1 MSHEIDRRTFL
12 QRTSMGAVMTMG
24 LGFLPASL
32 CAAGKKE
39 ERSSIEASLELLN
52 VWGEKSKEVNDLYTA
67 MFKVLSQKQDATFA
81 DVAQDATIQTLFQSM
96 GLTHLGG
103 PLLGCITPDSV
114 KIWIRTTKP
123 AEVDVQIE
131 EEGKRRTFGPVRST
145 LESDLTA
152 IVAVTGLKPG
162 TSTKYSVRV
171 DGKEIPLSSYAM
183 IVTPPAGGE
192 AETRIAFGTCP
203 HRKGLGNPEQAEQI
217 LKFKPHAMLIYGDI
231 AVQDRGRHVGLHR
244 ADYALR
250 EFHPAWK
257 DLASR
262 VPFSASWDDHDYC
275 NNDGF
280 GINSNFTDADRRQV
294 RKVFAQAWNNPYY
307 GMGDEGG
314 GIFTHT
320 RVGCCDV
327 IMTDNR
333 YFREKVEKGSAGK
346 KNGFLG
352 PQQME
357 WLKKTLLACKGPF
370 IIVTCGTMWDDVAAK
385 GKDSWGIYDPEGRE
399 EIYKFIEK
407 NKIPGVLFL
416 SGDRHGAR
424 IFRIPRP
431 AAGHEFY
438 EFEVATLGGLRS
450 ITAATNPEWKTQLF
464 GQMSMYAHG
473 QFTFDLS
480 GDDPTVTHRLIQSD
494 GQTLFELVL
503 KRSQLTPK

>member
-1 MSHEIDRRTFL
+1 
-12 QRTSMGAVMTMG
+12 
-24 LGFLPASL
+24 
-32 CAAGKKE
+32 
-39 ERSSIEASLELLN
+39 
-52 VWGEKSKEVNDLYTA
+52 
-67 MFKVLSQKQDATFA
+67 
-81 DVAQDATIQTLFQSM
+81 
-96 GLTHLGG
+96 
-103 PLLGCITPDSV
+103 LLGCITSDSV

-123 AEVDVQIE
+123 AEVEVQIE
-131 EEGKRRTFGPVRST
+131 EEGKRRTFGPVPST

-162 TSTKYSVRV
+162 TSIKYTVRV
-171 DGKEIPLSSYAM
+171 DGKEIPLSGHAM
-183 IVTPPAGGE
+183 IVTPVAGGE

-231 AVQDRGRHVGLHR
+231 AVQDRGRHIGLHR

-250 EFHPAWK
+250 DFHPAWK

-280 GINSNFTDADRRQV
+280 GINANFTDADRRQV
-294 RKVFAQAWNNPYY
+294 RKVFSQAWNNPYY

-320 RVGCCDV
+320 RMGCCDV

-333 YFREKVEKGSAGK
+333 YFRERVEKGSTGK

-399 EIYKFIEK
+399 EIYQFIEK

-431 AAGHEFY
+431 AGHEFY
-438 EFEVATLGGLRS
+438 EFEVATLGGLSS

-464 GQMSMYAHG
+464 GQMNIYAHG
-473 QFTFDLS
+473 QFIFDPS
-480 GDDPTVTHRLIQSD
+480 GDDPTVTHRLIQAD
-494 GQTLFELVL
+494 GQKLFELVL